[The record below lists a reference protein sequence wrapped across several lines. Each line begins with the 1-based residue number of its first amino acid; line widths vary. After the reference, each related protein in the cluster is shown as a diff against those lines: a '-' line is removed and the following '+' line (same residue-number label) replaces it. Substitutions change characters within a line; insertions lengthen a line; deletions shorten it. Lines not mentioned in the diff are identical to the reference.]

1 MEFTRDGKTVTMD
14 SFLKALKAFVIES
27 RFISQVGHPEFT
39 AEVGTKYIRIVE
51 EYRGSRS
58 VYCFLDMDGNIYK
71 SATWKAPAK
80 HVRGSIFDEN
90 FSLGKGL
97 STYGAAYLR

>member
-14 SFLKALKAFVIES
+14 SFLKALKAFVFYNRS
-27 RFISQVGHPEFT
+27 MRSNVNFT

-51 EYRGSRS
+51 VYCGSRS

-90 FSLGKGL
+90 FSFGKGL